1 MKTLE
6 FIYQENEI
14 HFLLNPTDDHVMIN
28 ATEMAKIFGKKTELF
43 LKTDHA
49 KAFIKVME
57 KELNQTPNEG
67 QITSEKVANRQP
79 NGGQIIQNR
88 GRNGIYFERKL
99 ALKFAA
105 WLSPEFEYWVFS
117 TIDKIVYGN
126 LKDHRDA
133 MKAEIEAK
141 EKAKQLKQELIANP
155 GEDTVT
161 AYFENEDQIKN
172 AQSKKAKA
180 VRLQKTLFEQDFI
193 KE

>member
-14 HFLLNPTDDHVMIN
+14 HFLLNPNDDKVFVN
-28 ATEMAKIFGKKTELF
+28 ATELGKLF
-43 LKTDHA
+43 NKEPKDFLRLDGTKRFIDYQLKKNNIVADVPRYIKENIYYSNN
-49 KAFIKVME
+49 KAGTFMI
-57 KELNQTPNEG
+57 
-67 QITSEKVANRQP
+67 
-79 NGGQIIQNR
+79 
-88 GRNGIYFERKL
+88 RKL
-99 ALKFAA
+99 ALKFAV
-105 WLSPEFEYWVFS
+105 WLDVELEDWVFD
-117 TIDKIVYGN
+117 TIDKILYGN
-126 LKDHRDA
+126 LKEYRDG

-193 KE
+193 KTEL